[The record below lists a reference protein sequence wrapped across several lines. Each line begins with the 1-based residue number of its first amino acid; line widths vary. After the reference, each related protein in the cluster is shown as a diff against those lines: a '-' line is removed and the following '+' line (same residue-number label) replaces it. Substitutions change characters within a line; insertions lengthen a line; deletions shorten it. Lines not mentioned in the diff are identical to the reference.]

1 MSETSEPDLPR
12 RRVHG
17 ANPEPTVDQGRPE
30 IQAFIL
36 YGFKRLNLVR
46 YIFLEILDADAARR
60 YIGAV
65 LPHIN
70 TSERRASKSLEQAIQ
85 IAFTGCGLTK
95 IGLGDDTVGTF
106 SPYLQAGMA
115 TDDSAR
121 VLGDT
126 GASDPKLWEFGG
138 RNPSAPCNIDNMHVM
153 IALFTCDDAL
163 MDALHA
169 EQAALWNGA
178 LRELHVEYGHRLPK
192 AKEHFNFH
200 DGIDEPA
207 IIGSGDLPER
217 GQESVQPGEFILSYT
232 NGYNQPSRS
241 PTTRADNDPKGLLP
255 ISIMYPDRRDLGR
268 NGTYLVFRKLE
279 QNVPEFWNFWRDHGD
294 SKDEAVWLAAKSVG
308 RWRSGAPLTLSP
320 DFDDPTYAQD
330 GINNDFL
337 YLENDPHGLKCPVL
351 SHIRRAN
358 PRDSI
363 PLRPDLSLKEV
374 SRHRIIR
381 RGFSYGPF
389 LDYET
394 ENVDGKLNPDGER
407 RGLHFIC
414 FNSDIERQFVFLQQ
428 TWVNNAGFQGG
439 VNQKDPLTGDCD
451 GSNVMSI
458 PREPAARNVN
468 NLLRFVEMKGGG
480 YFFFPSVP
488 ALRYLAW
495 GGV

>member
-1 MSETSEPDLPR
+1 MSETSQPYRPHVR
-12 RRVHG
+12 G
-17 ANPEPTVDQGRPE
+17 ASPEQSVNQARPE
-30 IQAFIL
+30 IQAYIL

-46 YIFLEILDADAARR
+46 YVFLEVVDAGAARR

-65 LPHIN
+65 LPDIN
-70 TSERRASKSLEQAIQ
+70 TSERRASKSLERAIQ
-85 IAFTGCGLTK
+85 IAFTGVGLRAL
-95 IGLGDDTVGTF
+95 GLGEDTIGTF

-115 TDDSAR
+115 TADSAR

-126 GASDPKLWEFGG
+126 GPSDPKLWEFGG
-138 RNPSAPCNIDNMHVM
+138 TNEEAPCSIDRMHVM
-153 IALFTCDDAL
+153 IGFFTCDEDQL
-163 MDALHA
+163 EALHA
-169 EQAALWNGA
+169 EQAALWDGA

-192 AKEHFNFH
+192 SKEHFNFH

-207 IIGSGDLPER
+207 IIGSGDIPER
-217 GQESVQPGEFILSYT
+217 GQESVQPGEFILSHM
-232 NGYNQPSRS
+232 NGYGQASRS
-241 PTTRADNDPKGLLP
+241 PTTRASNDPKGLLP
-255 ISIMYPDRRDLGR
+255 ISAMYPDRRDLGR
-268 NGTYLVFRKLE
+268 NGTYLVYRKLE
-279 QNVPEFWNFWRDHGD
+279 QDVPKFWNFWRSHAEN
-294 SKDEAVWLAAKSVG
+294 KDEAVWLAAKAVG

-337 YLENDPHGLKCPVL
+337 YLEHDPHGLKCPVL

-358 PRDSI
+358 PRDGI

-389 LDYET
+389 LDYEAY
-394 ENVDGKLNPDGER
+394 NVDGELRPDNER

-414 FNSDIERQFVFLQQ
+414 FNADIERQFVFLQQ

-439 VNQKDPLTGDCD
+439 INQKDPLTGDCD
-451 GSNVMSI
+451 GTNVMSI
-458 PREPAARNVN
+458 PREPAARTVN
-468 NLLRFVEMKGGG
+468 GLPRFVEMRGGG
-480 YFFFPSVP
+480 YFFFPSIP

>member
-1 MSETSEPDLPR
+1 MSETTTTYQRPVR
-12 RRVHG
+12 G
-17 ANPEPTVDQGRPE
+17 ANMEPTIDQARSE

-36 YGFKRLNLVR
+36 YGFKRLTLVR
-46 YIFLEILDADAARR
+46 YVFLEILDAGKARR
-60 YIGAV
+60 YIGNA

-70 TSERRASKSLEQAIQ
+70 SASRRGSKTLERAVQ
-85 IAFTGCGLTK
+85 IAFTGNGLYA
-95 IGLGDDTVGTF
+95 LELAEDTVGTF
-106 SPYLQAGMA
+106 SPYLQEGMA
-115 TDDSAR
+115 TEDSMR
-121 VLGDT
+121 MLGDT
-126 GASDPKLWEFGG
+126 GASDPKLWDFGG
-138 RNPSAPCNIDNMHVM
+138 LNPNAPCNADNLHVM
-153 IALFTCDDAL
+153 IGLFACDEQV

-169 EQAALWNGA
+169 EQAMLWEGG

-207 IIGSGDLPER
+207 IIGSGDLPEK
-217 GQESVQPGEFILSYT
+217 GQESVQPGEFILAYT
-232 NGYNQPSRS
+232 NGYSQPSRS
-241 PTTRADNDPKGLLP
+241 PTTRAMYDPEGILP
-255 ISIMYPDRRDLGR
+255 ISIMYPERRDLGR
-268 NGTYLVFRKLE
+268 NGSYLVFRKLE
-279 QNVPEFWNFWRDHGD
+279 QDVPKFWNFWRDNAD
-294 SKDEAVWLAAKSVG
+294 SKDEAVYLAAKSVG

-320 DFDDPTYAQD
+320 DFDDPTYAQH

-337 YLENDPHGLKCPVL
+337 YLESDPHGLKCPVL

-358 PRDSI
+358 PRDCV

-381 RGFSYGPF
+381 RGYSYGPF

-394 ENVDGKLNPDGER
+394 QNVDGRLKEDGER

-414 FNSDIERQFVFLQQ
+414 FNADIERQFVFLQQ

-451 GSNVMSI
+451 GTNVMSI

-468 NLLRFVEMKGGG
+468 GLLRFVEMKGGG
-480 YFFFPSVP
+480 YFFFPSIP
-488 ALRYLAW
+488 ALRYFAW
-495 GGV
+495 GGK